1 MEATEQQEAREAAL
15 RASQRA
21 EAVKRIAVDL
31 AETFPTPVDP
41 GPRRDDPFPER
52 VFAHHLHSHGAPDP
66 TPDEIRDGWRQV
78 IDRWFERI
86 CDAVAE
92 KVSEFGIRSL
102 VPEAWRSMFMGER
115 SDRLLEGADPL
126 ARIIKTPEDA
136 RRKRER
142 QARIEAHQRDQ
153 ALEAARPQIAKII
166 EGCMYANPA
175 RAFAERNGVNFNTY
189 GDRQKIARDPAWMTQ
204 ITISNPNGTKEK
216 LPLWQ
221 VVREIQA
228 EEAAAMR
235 ERNKSREPE
244 QPKPQTPHP
253 KSGRDSGPGF

>member
-1 MEATEQQEAREAAL
+1 MEQQEALEAAL
-15 RASQRA
+15 RASERA
-21 EAVKRIAVDL
+21 ETVKRIAVDL
-31 AETFPTPVDP
+31 AETFPTPADP

-102 VPEAWRSMFMGER
+102 VPEAWRSMLMGER

-142 QARIEAHQRDQ
+142 QARIEAPQTDQ

-189 GDRQKIARDPAWMTQ
+189 GDRQKIARDPAWMTP
-204 ITISNPNGTKEK
+204 ITVNNPDGTKEK

>member
-1 MEATEQQEAREAAL
+1 MEQQEALEAAL
-15 RASQRA
+15 RASERA
-21 EAVKRIAVDL
+21 ETVKRIAVDL
-31 AETFPTPVDP
+31 AETFPTPADP
-41 GPRRDDPFPER
+41 GPRWDDPFPER

-102 VPEAWRSMFMGER
+102 VPEAWRSMLMGER

-142 QARIEAHQRDQ
+142 QARIEAPQTDQ

-189 GDRQKIARDPAWMTQ
+189 GDRQKIARDPAWMTP
-204 ITISNPNGTKEK
+204 ITVNNPDGTKEK

>member
-1 MEATEQQEAREAAL
+1 M
-15 RASQRA
+15 
-21 EAVKRIAVDL
+21 
-31 AETFPTPVDP
+31 
-41 GPRRDDPFPER
+41 
-52 VFAHHLHSHGAPDP
+52 
-66 TPDEIRDGWRQV
+66 

-92 KVSEFGIRSL
+92 KVSAFGIGSL
-102 VPEAWRSMFMGER
+102 VPEAWRSMLTDER
-115 SDRLLEGADPL
+115 SNRLLEGSDPL
-126 ARIIKTPEDA
+126 ARIIETPEDA

-142 QARIEAHQRDQ
+142 QRDQ

-189 GDRQKIARDPAWMTQ
+189 GDRQKISRDPAWMTQ
-204 ITISNPNGTKEK
+204 IAVNNPDGTKEK

-228 EEAAAMR
+228 EEAATVR
-235 ERNKSREPE
+235 ERNKGREPE
-244 QPKPQTPHP
+244 QPKPSQPRKSDDPTP
-253 KSGRDSGPGF
+253 GM